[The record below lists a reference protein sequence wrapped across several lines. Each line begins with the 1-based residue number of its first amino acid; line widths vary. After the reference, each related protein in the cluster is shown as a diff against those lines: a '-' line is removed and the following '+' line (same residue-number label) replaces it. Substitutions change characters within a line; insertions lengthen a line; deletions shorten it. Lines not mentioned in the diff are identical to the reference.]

1 MLSSRTSVTEIARNF
16 AEYLD
21 RVAFRGERFV
31 LTRGGRPVAELTP
44 VPIGG
49 RLGDLAEV
57 LASLP
62 SLGSDAADFAADVDR
77 AREELGEPGMRDPWA
92 S

>member
-1 MLSSRTSVTEIARNF
+1 MRTRPTVTEVARNF
-16 AEYLD
+16 AAYLD

-31 LTRGGRPVAELTP
+31 LTRAGRPVAELAP

-49 RLGDLAEV
+49 RLGDLPDM

-62 SLGSDAADFAADVDR
+62 SLGDAAAELAADLDR
-77 AREELGEPGMRDPWA
+77 AREELGVSGVRDPWA

>member
-1 MLSSRTSVTEIARNF
+1 MRSRPTVTEVARNF
-16 AEYLD
+16 AEFLD

-31 LTRGGRPVAELTP
+31 LTRAGRPVAELAP

-49 RLGDLAEV
+49 RLGDLPDL

-62 SLGSDAADFAADVDR
+62 SLGDDAADFAADVDR
-77 AREELGEPGMRDPWA
+77 AREELGEPGVRDPWA